1 MTNHPAVP
9 ILSIHPQGGAAM
21 ETDLRELKDV
31 LQRENEEFRALLESH
46 ASCEVRL
53 QELQGKGFL
62 NEAEKVEEVTIKK
75 KKLHLKD
82 KMEAIM
88 RHYRNGNT
96 VVSGSR

>member
-1 MTNHPAVP
+1 
-9 ILSIHPQGGAAM
+9 M
-21 ETDLRELKDV
+21 ENDLRELKEV
-31 LQRENEEFRALLESH
+31 LQRENEEFRALLQSH

-82 KMEAIM
+82 KMEAMM
-88 RHYRNGNT
+88 RLYRNGNLT
-96 VVSGSR
+96 LSGTR